1 MGANR
6 SSSKISEH
14 LGYIYDLLNNLQTQI
29 TNEANTRAAG
39 VQNALNKAA
48 AAQRTAD
55 GKADANH
62 NHDSSYAKK
71 NHHHNVNYSM
81 TKVRIDGKNSTDLFV
96 SGLAT
101 GGSYV
106 SSTSNE
112 KV

>member
-6 SSSKISEH
+6 SSSKVSEH

-39 VQNALNKAA
+39 VQNALNKAV

-71 NHHHNVNYSM
+71 NHHHNVHYSM
-81 TKVRIDGKNSTDLFV
+81 TKVRIDGKNSTDFFV
-96 SGLAT
+96 NSLAT

-112 KV
+112 V